1 MSTRRPAALAVSV
14 LLTFLATLPVAR
26 GAEASG
32 DLAPLEGTWSGRI
45 GWKGDTVDLRLEW
58 TSESGRST
66 FRERRTV
73 PLAELTGADPGSFSR
88 PWAPLHFEWSR
99 DAGKLDFTG
108 EGAWFFRPG
117 GKFTFQPDP
126 GFAEKVRAA
135 GALRTDPRTLF
146 FMALQTTPVSLVS
159 ALGKLGYE
167 DVDIDDVVRL
177 GRHGI
182 DGDYVAAAAELGE
195 RPDLDEIDR
204 LHSRGVSA
212 EDLRSFAA
220 NGLGGIDAE
229 SLMRL
234 KSQGIDAAW
243 VAAMASAGLGTD
255 DVEALVRLHQHGVSP
270 DEATGYLL
278 AKGIDVDTEGMI
290 RLKSAGVSP
299 GYLQEITSS
308 GVAQPDI
315 EKVIRLQQRG
325 IDPATAR
332 DLAALGFTDIEGI
345 VRLRSQGVSADE
357 IAGFRKAGYGDLDVE
372 DLVRLHTHG
381 VDPAFAA
388 KLTAGGISGLS
399 VDDLIRLHQSGDAD
413 RLIRNQEK

>member
-1 MSTRRPAALAVSV
+1 MRTVRPMVLVAAALAGCLAGVS
-14 LLTFLATLPVAR
+14 ASS
-26 GAEASG
+26 GASG

-45 GWKGDTVDLRLEW
+45 GWGGDTLDLRLEW

-66 FRERRTV
+66 FHERRTV
-73 PLAELTGADPGSFSR
+73 PLAELAGADAGSFSR
-88 PWAPLHFEWSR
+88 PWAPLHFEWTR
-99 DAGKLDFTG
+99 EAGKLDFTG

-126 GFAEKVRAA
+126 NFAEKVRAA

-146 FMALQTTPVSLVS
+146 YMALQTTPASLVS

-167 DVDIDDVVRL
+167 DLDINDVMRL

-234 KSQGIDAAW
+234 RSQGIDAGW
-243 VAAMASAGLGTD
+243 VAAMASAGIDTG
-255 DVEALVRLHQHGVSP
+255 DVETLVRLHQHGVSP
-270 DEATGYLL
+270 DEAAGYLR
-278 AKGIDVDTEGMI
+278 AQGIDVDTGGMI

-299 GYLQEITSS
+299 DYLQEIATS

-315 EKVIRLQQRG
+315 DRVIRLRQRG

-332 DLAALGFTDIEGI
+332 DLAALGFTDVEEI
-345 VRLRSQGVSADE
+345 VRLHSQGVSADE

-372 DLVRLHTHG
+372 DLVRLHSHG
-381 VDPAFAA
+381 VDPAFAG
-388 KLTAGGISGLS
+388 KLADGGITGLS
-399 VDDLIRLHQSGDAD
+399 VDDLIRLRQTGDAD
-413 RLIRNQEK
+413 RLIRKREK